1 MDVHRILE
9 MIGKDLYI
17 FAVSTLQLF
26 LNRCCLSVTKI
37 HVGMH
42 CHLCMSPKQFTSP
55 VADPGWV
62 SPRALGPLTPHF

>member
-26 LNRCCLSVTKI
+26 LNTCCLSVTKI

-55 VADPGWV
+55 VADPGWG
-62 SPRALGPLTPHF
+62 SPGV